1 MKLLSYENSPYPV
14 RRTLWDAQGAAWDR
28 LGKPGTW
35 LSGRQRIAVCHE
47 IRHARDCRLCAR
59 QKAALSP
66 YAVTG
71 DHDTLGKS
79 PELWIEVIHRVVAD
93 PGRLTKG
100 WYDRTIAAG
109 LPETEYVEIVSLIA
123 HLTAIDTFGRALG
136 LPLHPLPAPEPG
148 EPSRYRPVEARVTD
162 AWVPTIVWAEAG
174 PNEADFFVGPAAN
187 IRRALTLVP
196 DEARSFFALGGR
208 QYLTPTERRDFDGKH
223 RAISNVQ
230 VELLAARVSAINQ
243 CTY

>member
-1 MKLLSYENSPYPV
+1 MAAFSYENSPYPMRKALV
-14 RRTLWDAQGAAWDR
+14 DAQAAVWGR

-35 LSGRQRIAVCHE
+35 LDGQQRIAVCHE
-47 IRHARDCRLCAR
+47 VRHARDCTLCAT

-66 YAVTG
+66 YMVTG
-71 DHDTLGKS
+71 EHDTLDGI
-79 PELWIEVIHRVVAD
+79 PALWTEVIHRVIAD

-109 LPETEYVEIVSLIA
+109 LPETDYVEIVSLIA
-123 HLTAIDTFGRALG
+123 HLTAIDTFTRALG
-136 LPLHPLPAPEPG
+136 LSLHRLPEPEPG
-148 EPSRYRPVEARVTD
+148 ETSGYRPAEARVTD
-162 AWVPTIVWAEAG
+162 AWVPTIVWTEAG
-174 PNEADFFVGPAAN
+174 PNESDFFVGPAAN

-196 DEARSFFALGGR
+196 DEARSFFALGGH
-208 QYLTPTERRDFDGKH
+208 QYLTPTERRAFDGKH

>member
-1 MKLLSYENSPYPV
+1 MTAFSYENSPYPI
-14 RRTLWDAQGAAWDR
+14 RKALADAQAAVWDR
-28 LGKPGTW
+28 LSKPGTW
-35 LSGRQRIAVCHE
+35 LNGRQRIAVCYE
-47 IRHARDCRLCAR
+47 IRHARDCALCAK

-66 YAVTG
+66 YTVTG
-71 DHDTLGKS
+71 DHDTLGGF
-79 PELWIEVIHRVVAD
+79 PDPWTEVIHRVVAD

-109 LPETEYVEIVSLIA
+109 MLETEYVEIVSLIA
-123 HLTAIDTFGRALG
+123 HLTAIDTFTRALD
-136 LPLHPLPAPEPG
+136 LPQHRLPKPEQG
-148 EPSRYRPVEARVTD
+148 EPSRYRPAEARVTD

-196 DEARSFFALGGR
+196 DEARSFFALGR
-208 QYLTPTERRDFDGKH
+208 NQYLTPTERRDFDGKH